1 MAAQSCV
8 TEAAA
13 PTIRLSHPWVVL
25 LTLLAISIFNF
36 ADRYLLT
43 GLVGPIK
50 QEFALGDG
58 TIGLLMG
65 PAFVVLYLAAGV
77 PIARLADR
85 TSRVKII
92 AAGCL
97 LWSLATAATSLATGP
112 VTLALARVG
121 VGIGEAAFAAPAYS
135 LLTDYFRP
143 ERRAFAFAVLGLATY
158 IGQIVGQG
166 GGPALAEAL
175 GSWRAA
181 FVTMGIPGIVLAIA
195 ALMLIREPHRGTG
208 PVRAA
213 VPFGQL
219 VRLLLGTRSYV
230 LMALAFG
237 LGVMSGVAFG
247 YWGPELFTRLHAL
260 DPVEVKGAFAVY
272 FGGAGMIGMLMF
284 GALAD
289 RMARRGPAWPLLLA
303 GGALAAATAAVL
315 AAIWAPDFG
324 TAKLLAIP
332 SGLLGGGWSVGFMAV
347 LQPMMPTRF
356 RASATALFMAFTTL
370 LGFLVGPWLAGALS
384 EALGD
389 DASGLRLALSL
400 VVPAGFAAALIALM
414 AARTLAQD
422 IERLRHADEGQ

>member
-1 MAAQSCV
+1 MAARSCV
-8 TEAAA
+8 TDAAA
-13 PTIRLSHPWVVL
+13 PATRLSHPWVVL

-50 QEFALGDG
+50 QEFVLGDSI
-58 TIGLLMG
+58 IGLLMG

-112 VTLALARVG
+112 LTLALARVG

-158 IGQIVGQG
+158 IGQILGQG

-181 FVTMGIPGIVLAIA
+181 FVTMGLPGIVLAVF
-195 ALMLIREPHRGTG
+195 ALVLIREPQRAEG
-208 PVRAA
+208 PARAA

-219 VRLLLGTRSYV
+219 VRLLLATRSYV

-237 LGVMSGVAFG
+237 LGVLSGVTFG

-260 DPVEVKGAFAVY
+260 DPVEVKGAFALY
-272 FGGAGMIGMLMF
+272 FGGAGMVGMLAF

-289 RMARRGPAWPLLLA
+289 RLARRGAARPLLLA
-303 GGALAAATAAVL
+303 GAALGAATAAVL
-315 AAIWAPDFG
+315 GAIWAPDFA
-324 TAKLLAIP
+324 TARLFAIP
-332 SGLLGGGWSVGFMAV
+332 AGLLGGGWSVGFMAV

-370 LGFLVGPWLAGALS
+370 LGFLVGPWITGMLS
-384 EALGD
+384 EQFGD
-389 DASGLRLALSL
+389 DAASLRLALTI
-400 VVPAGFAAALIALM
+400 VVPAGFIASLLAIA
-414 AARTLAQD
+414 AARTLASD
-422 IERLRHADEGQ
+422 IEHLRRGDEG